1 MTTMKF
7 TGIQVREDQVS
18 VIDDTVVRE
27 ERFTLYLND
36 NRFIDLVASGENL
49 RELGAGFIICQG
61 LSKTVEQVSV
71 YGHEIR
77 VTAPIE
83 GSLEREI
90 ATTGSVKFIR
100 TDPAPVQPGSSVTIP
115 EVFSITRGIVTD
127 LWRETG
133 GVHCSVLARDGRIL
147 ARASDV
153 GRHNTVDKV
162 VGYGALHGIDLS
174 SCVIGCTGRQPRD
187 MVIKYAHAGIP
198 IVISRA
204 ASTDRGI
211 AAAESLGITL
221 ICFSRGDRFTVYTHP
236 ERVRDLGFPLIPG
249 PGEGAGKPFEG
260 SGAR

>member
-1 MTTMKF
+1 MTSLKY
-7 TGIQVREDQVS
+7 TGIQVRGDRVS
-18 VIDDTVVRE
+18 PLDDTVVRE
-27 ERFTLYLND
+27 ERFTLFLND
-36 NRFIDLVASGENL
+36 VRFIDLVASGENL
-49 RELGAGFIICQG
+49 RELGAGFVICQG
-61 LSKTVEQVSV
+61 LSKTVDDVSIH
-71 YGHEIR
+71 GHEIR
-77 VTAPIE
+77 VIAPVE

-90 ATTGSVKFIR
+90 ATTGSVGFIR
-100 TDPAPVQPGSSVTIP
+100 REPDPVQSGYSIAIA
-115 EVFSITRGIVTD
+115 EVYSITTEIVTD

-162 VGYGALHGIDLS
+162 IGYGVLNGIDLS

-187 MVIKYAHAGIP
+187 MVIKYAHAGVP

-211 AAAESLGITL
+211 AAAASLGITL

-236 ERVRDLGFPLIPG
+236 ERVRDLG
-249 PGEGAGKPFEG
+249 
-260 SGAR
+260 